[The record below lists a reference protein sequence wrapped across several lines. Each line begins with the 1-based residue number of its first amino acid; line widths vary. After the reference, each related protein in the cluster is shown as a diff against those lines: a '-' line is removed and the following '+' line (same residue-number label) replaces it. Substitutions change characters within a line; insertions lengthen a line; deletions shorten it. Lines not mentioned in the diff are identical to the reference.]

1 MKLTL
6 AQSITGVI
14 KDSDNNLLFGATIYN
29 SSNSKSVIA
38 NEMGAFSIE
47 SKKGENKLFI
57 SYVGYTS
64 TIITLESTGDS
75 INRGLIVLGNDSLE
89 EIVIS
94 GTLRQVSKLKSA
106 VPIELYTADFFKA
119 TPKASFFEAIEGIN
133 GVRPQLNCNICNTGD
148 IHINGQE
155 GFGRASALPGDF
167 LSGFCFNML
176 AFREVFRL
184 DSGWVVVGSVW
195 RVIG

>member
-75 INRGLIVLGNDSLE
+75 INRGLIVLENDSLE

-106 VPIELYTADFFKA
+106 GVIV
-119 TPKASFFEAIEGIN
+119 TPKLMKFIN
-133 GVRPQLNCNICNTGD
+133 
-148 IHINGQE
+148 
-155 GFGRASALPGDF
+155 
-167 LSGFCFNML
+167 
-176 AFREVFRL
+176 
-184 DSGWVVVGSVW
+184 
-195 RVIG
+195 